1 MDNIKS
7 ADSKE
12 NNKTHTIKAKTINK
26 NNPPQTQ
33 PVKII
38 DFDMPF
44 GSMVSFMIKWVLAS
58 IPAMMILFAIGFI
71 LSMIAISIFGS
82 IIMSTFTYN

>member
-1 MDNIKS
+1 MEQQTTI
-7 ADSKE
+7 
-12 NNKTHTIKAKTINK
+12 HTIEVTKGNDKRSHK
-26 NNPPQTQ
+26 TQ

-38 DFDMPF
+38 DFNMPF

-58 IPAMMILFAIGFI
+58 IPAMIILITIGFI

-82 IIMSTFTYN
+82 IIISLFSYN

>member
-12 NNKTHTIKAKTINK
+12 NNITHTIEAKKINK
-26 NNPPQTQ
+26 NSPPQTQ

>member
-1 MDNIKS
+1 MS
-7 ADSKE
+7 PVDSTE
-12 NNKTHTIKAKTINK
+12 QTTHTIEVTKRSAERMKK
-26 NNPPQTQ
+26 TQ

-58 IPAMMILFAIGFI
+58 IPAMMILFTIGFI
-71 LSMIAISIFGS
+71 LSMIAIFMFGS
-82 IIMSTFTYN
+82 IIMSTFSYN